1 MNVQWPVHQ
10 PTAAQPFNLMTVK
23 LANSEQK
30 MTYSHPLLQ
39 SLQLSLYMLTR
50 PLSTKVIKYL
60 SKMSTLLKN

>member
-10 PTAAQPFNLMTVK
+10 PTTAQPFNLMTVK

-30 MTYSHPLLQ
+30 MTYSHPPLQ

-50 PLSTKVIKYL
+50 PLST
-60 SKMSTLLKN
+60 